1 MPTAD
6 ELRAA
11 GRFYAA
17 NGFAV
22 VADFMSAAETARLKH
37 RMSRVLA
44 RMDLEKLRAKGNPF
58 VAGTGQ
64 DRASDTYFLTS
75 GDVVQPFFEACAET
89 AVNKVG
95 HALHVLD
102 PVFRDALLDDKVA
115 ATLAALGMRA
125 PMPVQSMYILK
136 SARNGGEVTPHQD
149 NTFLITTPTSVIGL
163 WIALEDADV
172 HNGCMWAVPGSHLAN
187 PCNRFFLRN
196 ADDTGTVFEPAQAP
210 ELPTAGAVPLEVK
223 AGTLVAL
230 HGSLVHF
237 SHANTSGQSR
247 HAYTVH
253 FVEHGLPWHPRNW
266 LQSRL
271 FAPLRDPG
279 LCVPVLDIGA
289 LAVAGD
295 DAWALDALA
304 FRFDVAM
311 RRYGAAVLVNH
322 GLDDALVARMRMQ
335 AAAFF
340 ALPEGDKARFA
351 ARGGYGADG
360 YHALALEAVGN
371 VRAAKPD
378 AIESLYF
385 GASRASRS
393 PAMLRDALVAYVA
406 AVDALSHRVYH
417 LAERALGA
425 THGAFA
431 SLGRDDFVKLSQY
444 RGDGPVLYD
453 AHTDYT
459 GFTLLMPSEDAAS
472 ALQVLVDGAWSD
484 VRGPP
489 GAVVINAG
497 DFVPNWSGGRWQSPL
512 HRVVGRGDRLS
523 IPFFTGPRPDAV
535 VRPLVDGGRHDFAP
549 VVAGRWLDERR
560 ARSKV

>member
-1 MPTAD
+1 MMATAE

-11 GRFYAA
+11 GSSYAA

-22 VADFMSAAETARLKH
+22 IPAFMSAAETARLKR
-37 RMSRVLA
+37 RMARLLA
-44 RMDLEKLRAKGNPF
+44 AMDLETLRAQGNPF
-58 VAGTGQ
+58 IAGTGQ
-64 DRASDTYFLTS
+64 DRASDAYFLTS

-136 SARNGGEVTPHQD
+136 SARNGGEVAPHQD
-149 NTFLITTPTSVIGL
+149 NTFLITTPTSVLGL

-172 HNGCMWAVPGSHLAN
+172 RNGCMWAVPGSHLTH
-187 PCNRFFLRN
+187 PCARSFLRN
-196 ADDTGTVFEPAQAP
+196 ADGTGTVFEPAQAP

-271 FAPLRDPG
+271 FAPLRDPSP
-279 LCVPVLDIGA
+279 CVPVLDVGA
-289 LAVAGD
+289 LDAA

-322 GLDDALVARMRMQ
+322 GLDDGLIARLRAQ

-340 ALPEGDKARFA
+340 AQPEGAKARFA

-360 YHALALEAVGN
+360 YHGLAREAVGN
-371 VRAAKPD
+371 VRAANPD

-385 GASRASRS
+385 DASRASQA
-393 PAMLRDALVAYVA
+393 PAMLRDALVAYVT
-406 AVDALSHRVYH
+406 AVDALSRRVYR

-425 THGAFA
+425 ADGAFA

-459 GFTLLMPSEDAAS
+459 GFTLLMPGEDAAS

-489 GAVVINAG
+489 RAVVVNAG
-497 DFVPNWSGGRWQSPL
+497 DFVPNWSGGRWHSPL

-523 IPFFTGPRPDAV
+523 IPFFTGPRADAV
-535 VRPLVDGGRHDFAP
+535 VRPLVDGGRSEFAP